1 MAEKN
6 YYNRP
11 LKLNAARAWR
21 TYFGGK
27 MIEALH
33 GNTDAVDTHFPEE
46 WITSVVCAKN
56 AGREHIK
63 DEGLSYVEGEGVSLK
78 DIIESAPERAL
89 GKAHYEKFGATPGV
103 LVKLLDAAERLG
115 IQAHPNKEKARLY
128 FDSDY
133 GKTECWYI
141 IDKRE
146 IDGVKP
152 CLYMGFKEGVTK
164 ELWREVFD
172 KQDIPRML
180 GCLNKFDVE
189 IGDTFLIKGGMP
201 HAIGAGCFLVEI
213 QEPTDYTLR
222 TEKVTPSGLEISDQ
236 ACHYGIGFDKMFDC
250 FEYDCMNEKEAE
262 GLKTPEK
269 ELEKTDGYR
278 LSEIIGY
285 NETDCFMLRKLV
297 VKDEYTLDLNGV
309 YCGLY
314 VLDGSGEFITE
325 DKKTAVGKA
334 EQYFVP
340 AETGKLTIR
349 NNCKEGM
356 TVLISNGPQIK

>member
-1 MAEKN
+1 MSDKN

-27 MIEALH
+27 MIEELH
-33 GNTDAVDTHFPEE
+33 GNTDAEDTHFPEE
-46 WITSVVCAKN
+46 WIISTVCAKN

-63 DEGLSYVEGEGVSLK
+63 DEGLSYLEDEKISLK
-78 DIIESAPERAL
+78 EIIESEPEKAL
-89 GKAHYEKFGATPGV
+89 GKAHYARFGCSTGV

-115 IQAHPNKEKARLY
+115 IQAHPNKKKARLY

-133 GKTECWYI
+133 GKTECWHI

-152 CLYMGFKEGVTK
+152 CLYMGFKEGVTPQ
-164 ELWREVFD
+164 LWREVFD

-180 GCLNKFDVE
+180 DCLNRFDVE
-189 IGDTFLIKGGMP
+189 VGDTFLIKGGMP

-222 TEKVTPSGLEISDQ
+222 TERVTPSGLEISEQ

-250 FEYDCMNEKEAE
+250 FEYDCVSAQNADS
-262 GLKTPEK
+262 LKTPEK
-269 ELEKTDGYR
+269 LLNSADGYT
-278 LSEIIGY
+278 LSEVIGY
-285 NETDCFMLRKLV
+285 AETDCFRLRKLTL
-297 VKDEYTLDLNGV
+297 DGEYTLDLGGV

-314 VLDGSGEFITE
+314 VLDGEGEFVCECGHQTV
-325 DKKTAVGKA
+325 KKA

-340 AETGKLTIR
+340 ADTKKLTIK
-349 NNCKEGM
+349 NTSDKPM
-356 TVLISNGPQIK
+356 TILISNGPKI